1 VILVATLLATT
12 LQAAAPVP
20 NPATA
25 GDVVVM
31 GEKLKNWRASVR
43 ERKGKMVCT
52 TKTSTGDRELDAIGC
67 NAMAT
72 CLTQLK
78 PRLTA
83 TLDKTLEAAER
94 KLLRDAVDRD
104 LFTCVTSNRDAG
116 AAALTERRYQERQ
129 GNR

>member
-1 VILVATLLATT
+1 MLASVW
-12 LQAAAPVP
+12 LAASIQAVSPAPSAQRAA
-20 NPATA
+20 
-25 GDVVVM
+25 DVVVM

-43 ERKGKMVCT
+43 ERKGTMVCS

-78 PRLTA
+78 PRLNA
-83 TLDKTLEAAER
+83 TLDKKLGAAER
-94 KLLRDAVDRD
+94 NSLRDAVDRD
-104 LFTCVTSNRDAG
+104 MFTCVTSHRDAG
-116 AAALTERRYQERQ
+116 SAALADRRYQERQ